1 MHTLAGFGGGRG
13 VAVIFFPSPPSR
25 KTTHQRGGGGGG
37 GTHTQCNQIL
47 PRSLRSRY
55 SAASINICTS
65 PIAAI
70 FNNNTANNKTI
81 RGRDSEAVHKPLDW
95 LSFLTLSCLS
105 LLSFSLRKT
114 KNKNR
119 RQETSRSP
127 LLWIKRAIQRQEK
140 LKVLDDS
147 TSLVFFSAC

>member
-13 VAVIFFPSPPSR
+13 IAVIFFPPSPPSR

-37 GTHTQCNQIL
+37 GGTDTHTQCNQIL

-114 KNKNR
+114 KTGDRKR
-119 RQETSRSP
+119 HGR
-127 LLWIKRAIQRQEK
+127 LLLRMKRAIQRQEK
-140 LKVLDDS
+140 VKGPG
-147 TSLVFFSAC
+147 

>member
-1 MHTLAGFGGGRG
+1 MSLSFFSPLPQAEKQHIREEEVEVEVVVVGRE
-13 VAVIFFPSPPSR
+13 
-25 KTTHQRGGGGGG
+25 
-37 GTHTQCNQIL
+37 THTQCNQIL

-119 RQETSRSP
+119 RQETSRWPPAPDKTSYSTT
-127 LLWIKRAIQRQEK
+127 R
-140 LKVLDDS
+140 KVKGPG
-147 TSLVFFSAC
+147 